1 MGVGEGRREKNRSHK
16 CSFIKVE
23 WDRFHLPLKLES
35 NLCHITA
42 AASLHFFKSPV
53 KVSVQRLPV
62 FTAAPSSW
70 VGHIDLRLVITLK
83 VKSNK

>member
-1 MGVGEGRREKNRSHK
+1 MGSKKKRNPK
-16 CSFIKVE
+16 CSLIKVE
-23 WDRFHLPLKLES
+23 WDHFQLPLKPES

-53 KVSVQRLPV
+53 KVSVQWVPL
-62 FTAAPSSW
+62 FAAAPSSW
-70 VGHIDLRLVITLK
+70 VEHIDLRLVITLK